1 MRIEWSVVL
10 GEYNIFLYVELQIVR
25 FVIGQLNTD
34 VFLYLYYVM
43 LVQMCKVHFIYIGLM
58 QRVEFNN
65 G

>member
-43 LVQMCKVHFIYIGLM
+43 LAQSAFYLY
-58 QRVEFNN
+58 
-65 G
+65 

>member
-43 LVQMCKVHFIYIGLM
+43 LVQMCKVHFIYIRLM